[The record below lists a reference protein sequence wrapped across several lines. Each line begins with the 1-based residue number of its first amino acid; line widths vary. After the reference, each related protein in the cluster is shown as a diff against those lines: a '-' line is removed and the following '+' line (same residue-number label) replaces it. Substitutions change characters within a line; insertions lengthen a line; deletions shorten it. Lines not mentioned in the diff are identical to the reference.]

1 MSSPWF
7 VTLLCWMLV
16 ALPVET
22 KAQEAARSLAELMGA
37 KGTFVGEDVYI
48 TRATGRPISG
58 AIADLSPDALSVT
71 SGAQTWRLRD
81 ADILRIERGDSLE
94 NGVGLGLL
102 LGIGAVLMTGIT
114 CKATQQN
121 TEQCA
126 YVVAYSTIPTV
137 VVGGVVG
144 AVVDAKIRQ
153 TLYVAGMPG
162 SARLGVRPML
172 SRNSMGAAVALGW

>member
-71 SGAQTWRLRD
+71 SRLAARSFV
-81 ADILRIERGDSLE
+81 AVTRPASSASPPRGR
-94 NGVGLGLL
+94 
-102 LGIGAVLMTGIT
+102 TG
-114 CKATQQN
+114 
-121 TEQCA
+121 
-126 YVVAYSTIPTV
+126 S
-137 VVGGVVG
+137 
-144 AVVDAKIRQ
+144 
-153 TLYVAGMPG
+153 
-162 SARLGVRPML
+162 
-172 SRNSMGAAVALGW
+172 